1 MVEKYVRFLDFV
13 YLACIWISGIALF
26 AMTIIIPW
34 GVVNR
39 YVLGAGSAW
48 PEPMAILCMV
58 LFTFI
63 GAAATYRA
71 NAHIAV
77 TMFTD
82 RAPKSWLPA
91 LRWMVDILMGL
102 LAIFILIWGLKLCAG
117 TWHQPVAQFPILRV
131 GYTYLPLPVGSA
143 LTLLFVIERML
154 AGPQNHREVVAF
166 GQEADPATE
175 AQEEL

>member
-1 MVEKYVRFLDFV
+1 MVEKYVHFLDAV

-34 GVVNR
+34 GIINR
-39 YVLGAGSAW
+39 YVLGTGSAW

-63 GAAATYRA
+63 GAAASYRA

-82 RAPKSWLPA
+82 RVPQSWIPA
-91 LRWMVDILMGL
+91 LRWTVDILMAL
-102 LAIFILIWGLKLCAG
+102 LAVFIVIWGLKLCVG
-117 TWHQPVAQFPILRV
+117 TWHPPAR
-131 GYTYLPLPVGSA
+131 
-143 LTLLFVIERML
+143 RMESL
-154 AGPQNHREVVAF
+154 VTRIY
-166 GQEADPATE
+166 
-175 AQEEL
+175 